1 MNEKYEIFFYRDSF
15 ISFTGVYKN
24 GEFSLYALKKVTYAE
39 KNAFLRP
46 SHFYDSRTLPPLL
59 HMHITTFFACR
70 NFLSKLQ
77 N

>member
-1 MNEKYEIFFYRDSF
+1 MNEKMRDYFLRDLF

-24 GEFSLYALKKVTYAE
+24 REFSLYALKKVTYAE

-59 HMHITTFFACR
+59 HMHITTFLPAGIF
-70 NFLSKLQ
+70 
-77 N
+77 